1 MKDYKM
7 PLNTVNILG
16 IPITG
21 GSLDEVL
28 RELSIFVAELGSSE
42 KTSGRPSLGLTV
54 FTPNPE
60 FLVKAEE
67 DLSFQKLLKEA
78 DMNLPDGI
86 GLVWASRVLG
96 RPIKERVS
104 GADVVEKLLETGNKE
119 SEWTIGITGA
129 RRGVAEESAE
139 LTKRLREKFSGI
151 NFINL
156 DDPGLKLK
164 IKNYKFQIVFACHGM
179 GEQERWIMENRDKI
193 NSKIFMGIGGSLD
206 FITGFTKRAPIW
218 MRKIGLEWLWRGL
231 QRPKHFK
238 RIWKAVFVF
247 GSLIIKE
254 KLNVFFRLDSQ

>member
-21 GSLDEVL
+21 GSQDEVL
-28 RELSIFVAELGSSE
+28 RELSAFMAELASPE
-42 KTSGRPSLGLTV
+42 KNPGRSGLGFTV

-60 FLVKAEE
+60 FLVKAEQ
-67 DLSFQKLLKEA
+67 DLSFRKLLKEA

-86 GLVWASRVLG
+86 GLVWASKVLG

-104 GADVVEKLLETGNKE
+104 GADVVEKLLENGNKE
-119 SEWTIGITGA
+119 SGWTIGIAGA
-129 RRGVAEESAE
+129 RRGVIKESME
-139 LTKRLREKFSGI
+139 LTKKLQEKYPNIIFV
-151 NFINL
+151 NL
-156 DDPGLKLK
+156 DNPQFK
-164 IKNYKFQIVFACHGM
+164 ILNYKFKIIFACHGM
-179 GEQERWIMENRDKI
+179 GEQEKWIMENRDKI
-193 NSKIFMGIGGSLD
+193 NSKVFMGIGGSLD

-247 GSLIIKE
+247 GWLIIKE
-254 KLNVFFRLDSQ
+254 KLKIFFRLDS